1 MGLLN
6 GRRME
11 ETRRCYLHHFCPR
24 RDRRPTLG
32 FNQDSAIPG
41 ATITIHFTQRTR
53 NGTTGAD
60 ATIFLLVVVL
70 FARDV
75 KAAASDEEDDEQLT
89 FTQVSRLVS
98 VCLSFCPSVCLSVSL
113 LLLDV

>member
-1 MGLLN
+1 
-6 GRRME
+6 ME

-89 FTQVSRLVS
+89 FTQVSRFFKKKHIV
-98 VCLSFCPSVCLSVSL
+98 
-113 LLLDV
+113 